1 MRTIVPAPKSLRE
14 LAQEKLG
21 DALFLDVMRA
31 EAEDPG
37 DPEMRR
43 YLCHDLND
51 VLSSCHTMEN
61 TSGGSTIAA
70 APGSFCLAEEP
81 HQSFA

>member
-51 VLSSCHTMEN
+51 VLSSCHTME
-61 TSGGSTIAA
+61 TVMPSQMDDPMLFQIQ
-70 APGSFCLAEEP
+70 LRW
-81 HQSFA
+81 